1 MICDKLIN
9 YKQSKSISHLSVLRR
24 TNTSKIENWHI
35 SGIIIY
41 QLNVNRQ
48 WIQDSLINEIRF
60 DTMVGFAKSANPLYA
75 SIDNGVAKNAF
86 ILFKHHFMLH
96 IYS

>member
-9 YKQSKSISHLSVLRR
+9 YKQSKSISHLSVY
-24 TNTSKIENWHI
+24 KHI
-35 SGIIIY
+35 QNRKMAYIRNHNLSTKSELSVDSGFF
-41 QLNVNRQ
+41 
-48 WIQDSLINEIRF
+48 INEIRF

-86 ILFKHHFMLH
+86 ILFKHHSCCIFTVK
-96 IYS
+96 

>member
-9 YKQSKSISHLSVLRR
+9 YKQSKSIPHLSVE
-24 TNTSKIENWHI
+24 TNTSKIEKWHI

-60 DTMVGFAKSANPLYA
+60 DTMVGIAKSANPLYA
-75 SIDNGVAKNAF
+75 SIDNSVAKNAF
-86 ILFKHHFMLH
+86 ILFKHHSCCIFTVK
-96 IYS
+96 

>member
-1 MICDKLIN
+1 MICDKIIN
-9 YKQSKSISHLSVLRR
+9 YKQSKLMSPLSV
-24 TNTSKIENWHI
+24 NKHI
-35 SGIIIY
+35 QNREMAYIRNHNLSTKW
-41 QLNVNRQ
+41 NRQ

-86 ILFKHHFMLH
+86 ILFKHHSCCIFTVK
-96 IYS
+96 

>member
-1 MICDKLIN
+1 MAQGSEPN
-9 YKQSKSISHLSVLRR
+9 TYKIK
-24 TNTSKIENWHI
+24 KWHM

-60 DTMVGFAKSANPLYA
+60 DTMVAFAKSANPLYA
-75 SIDNGVAKNAF
+75 SIDNSVAKNAF
-86 ILFKHHFMLH
+86 ILFKHHSCCIFTVK
-96 IYS
+96 